1 MNFLKPKFWD
11 DNKISLLSILLFPI
25 SLLFKLLNFLK
36 RSLTKSNKSPIPV
49 ICVGNIYLGGTGKTP
64 LCIEIFSILKKLN
77 VNPVFIRKHYDLYQD
92 EVELQ
97 KKIGPVY
104 QSKKRIEAIK
114 KAVMDKA
121 DIAILDDGFQ
131 DFSIKKNL
139 SIVCFNEKQW
149 LGNGLNIPA
158 GPLRENFSA
167 IKRAN
172 CIVINGEK
180 NEKIENQVFSISKEL
195 KIFYSKY
202 EPQNINNFKNA
213 QVIAFAGIG
222 NPKNF
227 FDLLKKNKIHILEEL
242 NYPDHHKYS
251 KNELEK
257 LIKKSKEKN
266 AVLLTTEKDYF
277 RIEKDYKVNVKYLKI
292 KLKIENQD
300 LFINEIKKII

>member
-1 MNFLKPKFWD
+1 MQIGVFPVPPKYMLPTHITGTEKLYSLDINFLIK
-11 DNKISLLSILLFPI
+11 
-25 SLLFKLLNFLK
+25 
-36 RSLTKSNKSPIPV
+36 NKS
-49 ICVGNIYLGGTGKTP
+49 
-64 LCIEIFSILKKLN
+64 
-77 VNPVFIRKHYDLYQD
+77 
-92 EVELQ
+92 
-97 KKIGPVY
+97 
-104 QSKKRIEAIK
+104 
-114 KAVMDKA
+114 
-121 DIAILDDGFQ
+121 DIVILDDGFQ

>member
-36 RSLTKSNKSPIPV
+36 RSLT
-49 ICVGNIYLGGTGKTP
+49 TP

-131 DFSIKKNL
+131 DFSIEKNL

-172 CIVINGEK
+172 CIVVNGEK

>member
-25 SLLFKLLNFLK
+25 SLLFKLFNFLK
-36 RSLTKSNKSPIPV
+36 CSLTKSNKSPIPV

-277 RIEKDYKVNVKYLKI
+277 RIEKDYKVNVNFLKI